1 MKYMVMECHPGYAVL
16 LDEEGR
22 FRKAANLRYEVG
34 QTVEAPFLMKER
46 QPGLSILPGKRWI
59 SAAAAMA
66 ACAFLFFGFRYYQNY
81 MYPYS
86 SIYLTIN
93 PEVLMELNRQ
103 GNVVRLSGTNEDG
116 RKLLEGYSG
125 RGKDK
130 LTVADELIDRAI
142 DMGFLSE
149 GGQVSFYIDA
159 PDEALFQEY
168 GVELRTEITEHLD
181 GRITITLEIMDS
193 EYAPET
199 APAASEAPSRQPE
212 TPPAAVPLPQDDVT
226 DYQDT
231 DYGADSGGVTDDQ
244 DDDGVTDDQ
253 DTDYGT
259 DSGGVTD
266 DQDTDYG
273 TDSGGVTDDQDDDDI
288 TDYQAPSAPPSA
300 PPVNYTDGDT
310 DYDSF
315 HAAPSGDDSRDEGD
329 DDNDGDDDDRDDDD
343 PDGED
348 HDDDNDDG
356 DDDDDD

>member
-46 QPGLSILPGKRWI
+46 QSGLSVLPGKRWI

-244 DDDGVTDDQ
+244 DDD
-253 DTDYGT
+253 
-259 DSGGVTD
+259 
-266 DQDTDYG
+266 
-273 TDSGGVTDDQDDDDI
+273 DI

-300 PPVNYTDGDT
+300 PP
-310 DYDSF
+310 
-315 HAAPSGDDSRDEGD
+315 
-329 DDNDGDDDDRDDDD
+329 DDDD

>member
-16 LDEEGR
+16 LDEEGC

-34 QTVEAPFLMKER
+34 QTVEEPFLMKER
-46 QPGLSILPGKRWI
+46 QSGLSVLPGKRWI
-59 SAAAAMA
+59 STAAAMA
-66 ACAFLFFGFRYYQNY
+66 ACAFLLFGFRYYQNY

-212 TPPAAVPLPQDDVT
+212 TPPAAVPPESSVPLPQDDVT

-231 DYGADSGGVTDDQ
+231 DYGTDSGGAADEP
-244 DDDGVTDDQ
+244 DDDGVTDYQ

-259 DSGGVTD
+259 DSGGVTE
-266 DQDTDYG
+266 
-273 TDSGGVTDDQDDDDI
+273 DQDDDDI
-288 TDYQAPSAPPSA
+288 TDYQAPSAPSTA

-315 HAAPSGDDSRDEGD
+315 HAAPSGDDGRDDWD
-329 DDNDGDDDDRDDDD
+329 DDDDDDGDDDDDDD

>member
-46 QPGLSILPGKRWI
+46 QSGLSVLPGKRWI

-199 APAASEAPSRQPE
+199 APAASETPSRQPE

-226 DYQDT
+226 DYQDS
-231 DYGADSGGVTDDQ
+231 DYGAGSGGVTDKP
-244 DDDGVTDDQ
+244 DDD
-253 DTDYGT
+253 
-259 DSGGVTD
+259 GVTD

>member
-16 LDEEGR
+16 LDEEGC

-34 QTVEAPFLMKER
+34 QTVEEPFLMKER
-46 QPGLSILPGKRWI
+46 QSGLSVLPGKRWI
-59 SAAAAMA
+59 STAAAMA
-66 ACAFLFFGFRYYQNY
+66 ACAFLLFGFRYYQNY

-212 TPPAAVPLPQDDVT
+212 TPPAAVPPESSVPLPQDDVT

-231 DYGADSGGVTDDQ
+231 DYGTDSGGAADEP
-244 DDDGVTDDQ
+244 DDDGVTDYQ

-259 DSGGVTD
+259 DSGGVTE
-266 DQDTDYG
+266 
-273 TDSGGVTDDQDDDDI
+273 DQDDDDI
-288 TDYQAPSAPPSA
+288 TDYQAPSAPSTA

-315 HAAPSGDDSRDEGD
+315 HAAPSGDDGRD
-329 DDNDGDDDDRDDDD
+329 DGDDDDDDDGDDDDDDD

-348 HDDDNDDG
+348 HDDNNDDG

>member
-16 LDEEGR
+16 LDEEGC

-34 QTVEAPFLMKER
+34 QTVEEPFLMKER
-46 QPGLSILPGKRWI
+46 QSGLSVLPGKRWI
-59 SAAAAMA
+59 STAAAMA
-66 ACAFLFFGFRYYQNY
+66 ACAFLLFGFRYYQNY

-212 TPPAAVPLPQDDVT
+212 TPPAAVLPESSVPLPQDDVT

-231 DYGADSGGVTDDQ
+231 DYGTDSGGAADEP
-244 DDDGVTDDQ
+244 DDDGVTDYQ

-259 DSGGVTD
+259 DSGGVTE
-266 DQDTDYG
+266 
-273 TDSGGVTDDQDDDDI
+273 DQDDDDI
-288 TDYQAPSAPPSA
+288 TDYQAPSAPSTA

-315 HAAPSGDDSRDEGD
+315 HAAPSGDDGRD
-329 DDNDGDDDDRDDDD
+329 DGDDDDDDDGDDDDDDD